1 MFQKMKKEKYENLLK
16 SNKHSIVVDEE
27 DTYIDLFSKEN
38 K

>member
-16 SNKHSIVVDEE
+16 SNKSSVVVEEE